1 MASRQGPSR
10 RNVLYFIGSA
20 AALAAR
26 QARAQPAPAVKVWKD
41 PACGCCT
48 GWVEHLSRS
57 GFSVAS
63 VDTSDLA
70 SIKAQA
76 GIPADLASCHTARV
90 EGYVLEGHVPAAAIR
105 RLLKERPEGIGL
117 AVPGMPIGSPGMEGG
132 SPDVYAVILFG
143 KAERLIYG
151 RFIGAEPFMG
161 DVR

>member
-20 AALAAR
+20 ATLGPG
-26 QARAQPAPAVKVWKD
+26 QARAEPAPAVKVWKD
-41 PACGCCT
+41 PGCGCCN

-57 GFSVAS
+57 GFAVAS

-70 SIKAQA
+70 SIKAEA
-76 GIPADLASCHTARV
+76 GIPADLAACHTARV

-143 KAERLIYG
+143 KADRLVYA
-151 RFIGAEPFMG
+151 RFIGAEPFTG
-161 DVR
+161 NLR

>member
-1 MASRQGPSR
+1 MAPRQGPTR
-10 RNVLYFIGSA
+10 RNLLSFIGSA
-20 AALAAR
+20 VALTAS
-26 QARAQPAPAVKVWKD
+26 RAGAEPAPAVKVWKD

-70 SIKAQA
+70 AIKAEA
-76 GIPADLASCHTARV
+76 GIPADLASCHTARI
-90 EGYVLEGHVPAAAIR
+90 ESYVLEGHVPAAAVW
-105 RLLKERPEGIGL
+105 RLLKERPAGIGL

-143 KAERLIYG
+143 KAERRVWA
-151 RFIGAEPFMG
+151 RFIGAEPLAG